1 VSGIR
6 WRERFAIAV
15 ALLSLTLA
23 VAPDA
28 SAVPLTIH
36 DPAGDSATPPEG
48 CGAGCPDI
56 TAVHIGEAGGRI
68 VVEVQSATPWGF
80 RAPAV
85 TMGGTSTHGAPV
97 GVRMSESYPGPPPY
111 ERFLADPTRYVYR
124 LDIATAFMRHYPR
137 ELRVRA
143 AVVGPAP
150 TPTTL
155 PPEYDPAPDAGEAT
169 YVLDNRDGDVL
180 PDLGDACPDGA
191 ESPPPTGWEEFNT
204 TPNGCPALAPP
215 FSYDAFVIEAR
226 KTVTALKARWRNA
239 RQRDAALRRG
249 SITLPFR
256 VPAGAA
262 KVRLLVRRSTSS
274 RTAVVN
280 LGTRNQ
286 ECRGGQCAL
295 KARVFARNVRKYS
308 GKPFLLQLLIEVGG
322 RRGVFAEY
330 RSTVRMPAG

>member
-1 VSGIR
+1 M
-6 WRERFAIAV
+6 
-15 ALLSLTLA
+15 LSLALA

-28 SAVPLTIH
+28 PAVPLTIQ
-36 DPAGDSATPPEG
+36 DSAGDNTVPPEG

-56 TAVHIGEAGGRI
+56 TAVHISEAGGRI

-80 RAPAV
+80 SVPAV
-85 TMGGTSTHGAPV
+85 MMSGTSTLGVPV

-111 ERFLADPTRYVYR
+111 ERVLAESTRFVYR
-124 LDIATAFMRHYPR
+124 LDLATAFMRHYPL

-143 AVVGPAP
+143 AAVGRATSP
-150 TPTTL
+150 TSL

-169 YVLDNRDGDVL
+169 YVLDNRDGDGL

-191 ESPPPTGWEEFNT
+191 ESEPPPGWEELNT
-204 TPNGCPALAPP
+204 NPNGCPAVVPL
-215 FSYDAFVIEAR
+215 FSYDTFVIEAK
-226 KTVTALKARWRNA
+226 KTVKALQTRWRNA

-262 KVRLLVRRSTSS
+262 KVRLLVTRSTAP
-274 RTAVVN
+274 RTRAVN

-286 ECRGGQCAL
+286 VCGGGQCAL
-295 KARVFARNVRKYS
+295 KARVFPRNVRKYA
-308 GKPFLLQLLIEVGG
+308 GKPFLLQLFIEVGG

-330 RSTVRMPAG
+330 RSTVRMPAR